1 MLQAL
6 KRRFVLTASTGVA
19 AVHLNGQTVHSWAG
33 IGLGDKK
40 VDELVSFIKQSSNLL
55 SRWRSVQAL
64 VIDEISMISAELF
77 DKLDQIA
84 KAVRDKPTDFGGIQL
99 IVCGDFLQLRPVDGR
114 FAFKAS
120 AWKAIKYQ
128 VRLNRIYRQSDE
140 PFVRSVPCPI
150 HRSSHCVSE
159 LIVRYAGPQALA
171 GVACWHCFRGERF
184 NDQRYGASPIQYERW
199 Y

>member
-77 DKLDQIA
+77 DRLDQIA
-84 KAVRDKPTDFGGIQL
+84 RAVRDKPTEFGGIQL
-99 IVCGDFLQLRPVDGR
+99 IVCGDFLQLRPVNGR
-114 FAFKAS
+114 FAFEAKA
-120 AWKAIKYQ
+120 WTAITYQ

-140 PFVRSVPCPI
+140 PFVRSVPCLT
-150 HRSSHCVSE
+150 HRSSPLSQ
-159 LIVRYAGPQALA
+159 IVRSVDPQVLA

-184 NDQRYGASPIQYERW
+184 NDQRHGASTIQYERW
-199 Y
+199 H